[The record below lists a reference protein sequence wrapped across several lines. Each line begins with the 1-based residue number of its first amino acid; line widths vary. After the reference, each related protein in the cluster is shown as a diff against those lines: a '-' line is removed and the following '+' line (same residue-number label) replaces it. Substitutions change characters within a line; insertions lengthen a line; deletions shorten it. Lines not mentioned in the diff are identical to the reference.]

1 MEVWRDIPTWEG
13 SYQVSN
19 EGRVRSVT
27 RVIPASRGSGTR
39 TMQGKVLAATVR
51 KNGYPMVDLTAPG
64 GRRESRYVHHLVLLV
79 FVGPR
84 PADCP
89 EIRHRNGVKTDCTLT
104 NLVYG
109 TRVENAEDRAAHGQE
124 GRRAGSGS
132 DHPHSKLTPGD
143 VEFIK
148 LSEGLISQR
157 ELGRQF
163 KVSHGRIGAIWR
175 KESYL

>member
-51 KNGYPMVDLTAPG
+51 KAGYPVVDLTAPG

-89 EIRHRNGVKTDCTLT
+89 EIRHRNGIKTDCALT

-109 TRVENAEDRAAHGQE
+109 THAENAADRAAHGQQ
-124 GRRAGSGS
+124 GGGGVSR
-132 DHPHSKLTPGD
+132 KLTPD
-143 VEFIK
+143 QIDECRF
-148 LSEGLISQR
+148 LSLTLSN
-157 ELGRQF
+157 RQLAQKF
-163 KVSHGRIGAIWR
+163 GVSHTTMNG
-175 KESYL
+175 YLQ